1 MEAVCNCRHDYVP
14 YESSV
19 KQSLQASQTRM
30 AAVTSSRS
38 LDLNLVTE
46 EGDKVTLSMDAKA
59 SAIYASHG
67 AVGVDEDEMQ
77 ARWGEFSGGQFERDI
92 SITVEG
98 DLNKQERR
106 EIRKVLRTI
115 NRMMKKFVQGKMA
128 PMMSKAQKLQGLE
141 TIDSLEVEMSF
152 QNQVIVAQQSQAAV
166 AYDRSGAVTPLKA
179 VGQSAPAPNQ
189 IEAPIIAEART
200 VAEDM
205 AEEVHKAQAPRDP
218 LRALAD
224 RLLQAYHDQASQ
236 WNPLGG
242 EIMENVR
249 EMFEAAMDA
258 FERDTDERDS
268 EVEDDD

>member
-14 YESSV
+14 NEPSV
-19 KQSLQASQTRM
+19 KQSLQATQTRL

-67 AVGVDEDEMQ
+67 AVGMDEDEMHAQ
-77 ARWGEFSGGQFERDI
+77 WGEFSGGAFERDI
-92 SITVEG
+92 TLTVEG
-98 DLNKQERR
+98 ALNKQERR
-106 EIRKVLRTI
+106 EIRKVIRTI
-115 NRMMKKFVQGKMA
+115 NRMMQKFVQGKLA

-152 QNQVIVAQQSQAAV
+152 QNQVLVAQQTQAAV
-166 AYDRSGAVTPLKA
+166 SYDRTGEVTPLKA
-179 VGQSAPAPNQ
+179 MTGGPVV
-189 IEAPIIAEART
+189 EAPIEKEARA

-205 AEEVHKAQAPRDP
+205 AKEVHNAKAPKDP

-224 RLLQAYHDQASQ
+224 RLLQAYRDQASQ
-236 WNPLGG
+236 WNPPGG
-242 EIMENVR
+242 HIMDHIR
-249 EMFEAAMDA
+249 DIFESAMEA
-258 FERDTDERDS
+258 FGSGEDDEKAWS
-268 EVEDDD
+268 VEDLD